1 MKLQSK
7 KDKNKKIL
15 LIAGVA
21 LAVIVVVLL
30 AVMLLWPK
38 GGTITGKQDTDIISI
53 VLSNNPAKSTYFVG
67 ETFDPT
73 GARIQVLTHNSD
85 YTHFVDYTEL
95 TFSGFDSSVANDAV
109 TVTVSYKGF
118 TTTFNVK
125 VVEMPTDDPVITK
138 VEVVD
143 FKSTYTLSQWNENGP
158 STYKAYVVFTYSDG
172 TTYGSLEETPVK
184 RSYLSGYKKLSA
196 PGTTELTIKYDKDGI
211 KAETTVTVTI
221 TN

>member
-15 LIAGVA
+15 LIAGIAV
-21 LAVIVVVLL
+21 AVIVVILL
-30 AVMLLWPK
+30 ALFLLAPE
-38 GGTITGKQDTDIISI
+38 GEILGSKQDTDIVRI
-53 VLSNNPAKSTYFVG
+53 VVSNSPAKSTYFVG

-73 GARIQVLTHNSD
+73 GTRIQAITHNSD
-85 YTHFVDYTEL
+85 YTHFVDYSEL
-95 TFSGFDSSVANDAV
+95 TFSGFDSSVANDEV
-109 TVTVSYKGF
+109 TITVSYKGF

-125 VVEMPTDDPVITK
+125 VVELPADDPVITK

-143 FKSTYTLSQWNENGP
+143 FQSTYTLDNWNTYGP
-158 STYKAYVVFTYSDG
+158 SAYKAYVVFTYSDG
-172 TTYGSLEETPVK
+172 STYGSLEETPVK
-184 RSYLSGYKKLSA
+184 RNYLSGYQKLSA

-211 KAETTVTVTI
+211 KAETTVTITI

>member
-1 MKLQSK
+1 MKLQNK

-15 LIAGVA
+15 LLVA
-21 LAVIVVVLL
+21 SAIILIAVIVTGVILL
-30 AVMLLWPK
+30 TPNGELQ
-38 GGTITGKQDTDIISI
+38 GGKKDTDIISI
-53 VLSNNPAKSTYFVG
+53 VVSNHPDKSNYFVG

-73 GARIQVLTHNSD
+73 GMRIQVLTHNSD

>member
-30 AVMLLWPK
+30 AVMLLWPN
-38 GGTITGKQDTDIISI
+38 GTITGKQDTDITNI
-53 VLSNNPAKSTYFVG
+53 VLSNKPAKSTYFVG

-109 TVTVSYKGF
+109 TITVSYKGF

-125 VVEMPTDDPVITK
+125 VVEMPADDPIITK
-138 VEVVD
+138 VEVID
-143 FKSTYTLSQWNENGP
+143 FQSTYTLENWNTYGP

-172 TTYGSLEETPVK
+172 STYGSLEETPLK
-184 RSYLSGYKKLSA
+184 RSYLSGYQKLSA
-196 PGTTELTIKYDKDGI
+196 PGTTELTIKYDNGGI